1 MVYGAVHTSP
11 FTINVNSATTCV
23 SGGETGGWSEWV
35 SDATWTMSETVP
47 TESPVNDEFNPTFQ
61 RKVCNN
67 EGKVYHRRVWFIGTG
82 IKKKRHGPTVV
93 RRWRPLVSCEIICC
107 LFYYIIDCVLLCFCF
122 IRACQS
128 EAIQIWSCGAI
139 QALQI
144 VSPCV
149 YRIWCERSVS
159 VECILYKSFFFFFG
173 LQELW
178 KLFIAISLR
187 LDKL

>member
-107 LFYYIIDCVLLCFCF
+107 LFYYIIDCVLLCF
-122 IRACQS
+122 
-128 EAIQIWSCGAI
+128 
-139 QALQI
+139 ALFAL
-144 VSPCV
+144 VKAKRFKSDHV
-149 YRIWCERSVS
+149 VRYRHC
-159 VECILYKSFFFFFG
+159 
-173 LQELW
+173 
-178 KLFIAISLR
+178 KLFPPASIAFGVNAA
-187 LDKL
+187 